1 MIYEMLINAAIEQI
15 VIDAHSGDY
24 TAIEELLTHVP
35 EEILIG
41 FLAEPPSPI

>member
-1 MIYEMLINAAIEQI
+1 MKNEQLILAVIEQI
-15 VIDAHSGDY
+15 GIDVRRGDY

-41 FLAEPPSPI
+41 FLAEPPFPV